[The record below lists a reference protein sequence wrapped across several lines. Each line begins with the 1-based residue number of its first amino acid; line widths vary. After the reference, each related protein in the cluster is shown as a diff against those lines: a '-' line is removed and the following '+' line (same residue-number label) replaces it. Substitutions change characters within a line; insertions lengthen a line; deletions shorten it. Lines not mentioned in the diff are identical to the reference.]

1 MAETMPA
8 GQIIEVFNG
17 RLLVAQDNL
26 LWFSLPGMYG
36 LTKTT
41 ENYLPPFNSR
51 ITMVAATS
59 DGVYISADKTYFIS
73 DFDSQ
78 WPILSTAHPAAAVE
92 GTRTE
97 VPAQWVRGAD
107 ATIPTGDTLPYWF
120 SSAGAMVGLPGG
132 RVLPL
137 TEASVAVRAY
147 GRGASQFRMED
158 GVAAVVTAFA
168 DAGAAN
174 RMGVGD
180 RVSIEVR

>member
-1 MAETMPA
+1 
-8 GQIIEVFNG
+8 
-17 RLLVAQDNL
+17 
-26 LWFSLPGMYG
+26 
-36 LTKTT
+36 
-41 ENYLPPFNSR
+41 
-51 ITMVAATS
+51 
-59 DGVYISADKTYFIS
+59 
-73 DFDSQ
+73 
-78 WPILSTAHPAAAVE
+78 
-92 GTRTE
+92 
-97 VPAQWVRGAD
+97 
-107 ATIPTGDTLPYWF
+107 
-120 SSAGAMVGLPGG
+120 MVGLPGG